1 MKIGLENST
10 ERTKP
15 ATYSKP
21 RPPRLGHRC
30 VASAALLLAF
40 IVLLAGTAQAQTVT
54 RIDRLR
60 PNGNTST
67 STKAGGEFRVRIA
80 FSPSATGLESDE
92 LEITNG
98 TVSSFE
104 QGVLGLLNIWL
115 VDIAVDQSASTVK
128 VKVPAGVTDAGDNPA
143 AEVTYTV
150 VPALTGTLTTTA
162 TEPAISGFRVT
173 LTFSEGVE
181 QPHGEVE
188 ANTWRF
194 DAQSDVRVTGPSY
207 NWHERISASEYRYH
221 WNRSSLNSVG
231 TIIFSLP
238 RSVVATDR
246 DSDIWNSAS
255 SIEIKIGKRSVS
267 FDQATYSV
275 DEGDAVEVKVVLNA
289 DPLNTVEIPL
299 VATPQG
305 GADASDFS
313 GVPDFVTFNAG
324 ETEKSFTFSA
334 VDEGIA
340 GEGESVKI
348 TFGTTLP
355 ATIKRG
361 SRTET
366 TVTIVDA
373 ADTTVPVLSTATV
386 NGTSLVLTY
395 DETLDTGSVPAE
407 SAYSVEVDGGSGTA
421 PANVSISGSAV
432 TLTLATAVT
441 AGQTV
446 TVSYTPGTN
455 PVQNLVGLDAG
466 VLTNR
471 AVANNTGNNT
481 ATGQPTISGT
491 AQVGQTLTASTS
503 GIADN
508 NGLTT
513 PGWTYQWILVDGGTE
528 TNITG
533 ATSSTYA
540 LGAATAGKQVK
551 VKVSFTDDA
560 GYSEELTS
568 DAYPSS
574 GTITSGDN
582 IPTPD
587 PPTESNSPATG
598 QPTISGTAQMGQT
611 LTASISGIADNNGLT
626 TPGWTYQ
633 WILVDGGTETNIT
646 GATSSTY
653 ALGAATAGKQV
664 KVKVSFTDDA
674 GYSEELTSDAYP
686 SSGTIT
692 SGGNS
697 PVTDQPTESNSPAT
711 DPPKPRSVLQP
722 RSVLRAHFR
731 DVPAGH
737 DGSTAFTLLIAF
749 SERISTTAKQMSQAL
764 TVDGGTVSSV
774 QQVDGRSNQWEI
786 TVTPNSDAAVRISLP
801 PTTACSDAGAIC
813 SSNDSKVLER
823 GIAVSIDRA
832 PLTARFEEV
841 PEGHHGTT
849 PFTLHLA
856 FSEPVET
863 TAEALE
869 QALTV
874 TNGTGTSLQPVDD
887 RRWEVTVTPNSNDAV
902 RLSLLPTTACD
913 DDNAVCTS
921 GGWMLSE
928 GVAVSVARAPLT
940 AGFEEVPT
948 EHIGIP
954 FTLHLAFSEPVETTA
969 TTLEQVLTVTG
980 GTINSLQPV
989 DDRRDRWELQIQPN
1003 AADVSISLSQTTS
1016 CDDEGA
1022 ICTQDDEAL
1031 QNDAQADIPFSG
1043 YLMPH
1048 TLDKTS
1054 GEDQTGPAST
1064 QLAESF
1070 VVFAADEDGAAMAGV
1085 IVTFTV
1091 SAGGGM
1097 LSANTD
1103 ADPCTFESA
1112 KSSITAIT
1120 DANGQVSTRLTLG
1133 SEPGTNTVDI
1143 SVAGLEP
1150 EPFTATAT
1158 EQAMP
1163 NTLTK
1168 VCGEDQEG
1176 TAGELLAKPLVVFV
1190 SDEDGA
1196 AMAGVAVAFAVT
1208 AGGGRLLAT
1217 TNTTNDDGYART
1229 WLTLGS
1235 EPGTNTVDA
1244 TVEGLESVTFTA
1256 TGQASLL
1263 ASFSD
1268 AFHGSGKRMALPD
1281 SPQLAQ
1287 NAPNPFNSQTVLAY
1301 FLPAAEPV
1309 RLEVLSLTGQRVAVL
1324 RHGLQ
1329 QAGYHQL
1336 HWDGRDDAGRSVASG
1351 LYLYRLVTDEVV
1363 LTRKLT
1369 LLR

>member
-1 MKIGLENST
+1 M
-10 ERTKP
+10 
-15 ATYSKP
+15 
-21 RPPRLGHRC
+21 
-30 VASAALLLAF
+30 
-40 IVLLAGTAQAQTVT
+40 
-54 RIDRLR
+54 
-60 PNGNTST
+60 
-67 STKAGGEFRVRIA
+67 
-80 FSPSATGLESDE
+80 
-92 LEITNG
+92 
-98 TVSSFE
+98 
-104 QGVLGLLNIWL
+104 
-115 VDIAVDQSASTVK
+115 
-128 VKVPAGVTDAGDNPA
+128 
-143 AEVTYTV
+143 
-150 VPALTGTLTTTA
+150 
-162 TEPAISGFRVT
+162 
-173 LTFSEGVE
+173 
-181 QPHGEVE
+181 
-188 ANTWRF
+188 
-194 DAQSDVRVTGPSY
+194 
-207 NWHERISASEYRYH
+207 
-221 WNRSSLNSVG
+221 
-231 TIIFSLP
+231 
-238 RSVVATDR
+238 
-246 DSDIWNSAS
+246 DS
-255 SIEIKIGKRSVS
+255 
-267 FDQATYSV
+267 
-275 DEGDAVEVKVVLNA
+275 
-289 DPLNTVEIPL
+289 
-299 VATPQG
+299 
-305 GADASDFS
+305 
-313 GVPDFVTFNAG
+313 
-324 ETEKSFTFSA
+324 
-334 VDEGIA
+334 
-340 GEGESVKI
+340 
-348 TFGTTLP
+348 
-355 ATIKRG
+355 
-361 SRTET
+361 
-366 TVTIVDA
+366 
-373 ADTTVPVLSTATV
+373 
-386 NGTSLVLTY
+386 
-395 DETLDTGSVPAE
+395 
-407 SAYSVEVDGGSGTA
+407 
-421 PANVSISGSAV
+421 
-432 TLTLATAVT
+432 
-441 AGQTV
+441 
-446 TVSYTPGTN
+446 
-455 PVQNLVGLDAG
+455 
-466 VLTNR
+466 
-471 AVANNTGNNT
+471 
-481 ATGQPTISGT
+481 
-491 AQVGQTLTASTS
+491 
-503 GIADN
+503 
-508 NGLTT
+508 
-513 PGWTYQWILVDGGTE
+513 GTE

-574 GTITSGDN
+574 GTITSEGN
-582 IPTPD
+582 SPAPD
-587 PPTESNSPATG
+587 PPTESNSPA
-598 QPTISGTAQMGQT
+598 P
-611 LTASISGIADNNGLT
+611 
-626 TPGWTYQ
+626 
-633 WILVDGGTETNIT
+633 
-646 GATSSTY
+646 
-653 ALGAATAGKQV
+653 
-664 KVKVSFTDDA
+664 
-674 GYSEELTSDAYP
+674 
-686 SSGTIT
+686 
-692 SGGNS
+692 
-697 PVTDQPTESNSPAT
+697 

-749 SERISTTAKQMSQAL
+749 SERISTTAEQMPQAL
-764 TVDGGTVSSV
+764 TVTGGTVSSAREV
-774 QQVDGRSNQWEI
+774 SSHGDQWLI
-786 TVTPNSDAAVRISLP
+786 TVTPNSDDAVRVSLP
-801 PTTACSDAGAIC
+801 PSTSCGDNAVCSF
-813 SSNDSKVLER
+813 NDRKRLSK
-823 GIAVSIDRA
+823 GIAVSI
-832 PLTARFEEV
+832 P
-841 PEGHHGTT
+841 
-849 PFTLHLA
+849 
-856 FSEPVET
+856 
-863 TAEALE
+863 
-869 QALTV
+869 
-874 TNGTGTSLQPVDD
+874 
-887 RRWEVTVTPNSNDAV
+887 
-902 RLSLLPTTACD
+902 
-913 DDNAVCTS
+913 
-921 GGWMLSE
+921 
-928 GVAVSVARAPLT
+928 RAPLT

-948 EHIGIP
+948 GHNGTTP
-954 FTLHLAFSEPVETTA
+954 FALQLAFSEPVETTA
-969 TTLEQVLTVTG
+969 AALRQALTVTNA
-980 GTINSLQPV
+980 TVTSVQQV
-989 DDRRDRWELQIQPN
+989 DDRSDLREITVTPKSNDAVSISLPPTTSCDDDNAVCTAEGLMLSEGITVSIPRAPLTAGFEEVPTGHNGIPFTLQLAFSEPVGISAVTLSQALMVTGGRMMDPQRVNRRSDLWEVEIQPD
-1003 AADVSISLSQTTS
+1003 AADVSVSLSQTTS

-1022 ICTQDDEAL
+1022 ICTQDDVAL

-1112 KSSITAIT
+1112 KLSITAIT